1 MYRIR
6 RDFLFLIT
14 SLLWGAVG
22 ALLIWRAFGWMS
34 RESSALQAQLF
45 LTAGLGAFAGYR
57 FGFRQIVRKNVD
69 RIRSMEAT
77 VKAWEFTSV
86 RGYAIIIG
94 MITMG
99 VLLRNSEIPKEYLSL
114 PYAAMGGM
122 LLVGSAAMM
131 KEFRDG

>member
-1 MYRIR
+1 
-6 RDFLFLIT
+6 
-14 SLLWGAVG
+14 
-22 ALLIWRAFGWMS
+22 MS
-34 RESSALQAQLF
+34 DESAAIQVQLV

-77 VKAWEFTSV
+77 VKAWEFTSL